1 VGEQRRVERVA
12 IALPVDLPAGVGRTR
27 DMSSDGA
34 YIVTDHRYD
43 AGASLEFAVR
53 FEHVAGSPLWLRCE
67 GRVVRVER
75 IGAEFGLAVAIR
87 SHRLEPEDRSE
98 P

>member
-1 VGEQRRVERVA
+1 
-12 IALPVDLPAGVGRTR
+12 
-27 DMSSDGA
+27 
-34 YIVTDHRYD
+34 
-43 AGASLEFAVR
+43 
-53 FEHVAGSPLWLRCE
+53 
-67 GRVVRVER
+67 VVRVER